1 MKTIKTGHLSDF
13 DFDGLKLAIAR
24 KGHKDGWTASSCGSQ
39 IFCLP
44 ENFGGVIE
52 FCGGDL
58 FGIGCYVEGFGNEEV
73 GSFGITWN
81 DLTDAFEAAGFVEN
95 DEEPMVESAW
105 FNQVWEEFV
114 SHVSSKFILN

>member
-24 KGHKDGWTASSCGSQ
+24 EGYKDGWTASSSGSQ

-52 FCGGDL
+52 FSGGDL

-73 GSFGITWN
+73 GTFGITWN
-81 DLTDAFEAAGFVEN
+81 DLMDAFEAAGFVEN

-105 FNQVWEEFV
+105 FNQVCEEFV
-114 SHVSSKFILN
+114 SYVSSKII